1 MKFIWLRVLVKIF
14 EKAGEN
20 GLNEKFKMV
29 RDQIIEFNSDHQTL
43 FSMPNTLKRLMSVMY
58 YYEKPM
64 TLDDMTE
71 LLGMSKASM
80 SIAVRELDE
89 IGLVKKIWKKGERK
103 DIYQVEED
111 NYDSFIKFFCYHW
124 RKSVVQQTNALKK
137 FIQELTEIREKT
149 YLDEESQ
156 ELIEKDLKKLYS
168 GLEYL
173 DWLSRLIQS
182 FESHEIFDF
191 IPKMS
196 FEEIGTK

>member
-1 MKFIWLRVLVKIF
+1 MR
-14 EKAGEN
+14 
-20 GLNEKFKMV
+20 V
-29 RDQIIEFNSDHQTL
+29 RDQIIDFNSEYQTL
-43 FSMPNTLKRLMSVMY
+43 FAMPHTVKRLMSVMY

-111 NYDSFIKFFCYHW
+111 NYDSFIKFFCYQW
-124 RKSVVQQTNALKK
+124 RKSVIPQTIALKK
-137 FIQELTEIREKT
+137 FIEELNVIKEKDD
-149 YLDEESQ
+149 LDEESL
-156 ELIEKDLKKLYS
+156 ELIDKDLNKLHS
-168 GLEYL
+168 GLDYL
-173 DWLSRLIQS
+173 DWLSRLIES

-191 IPKMS
+191 IPKKKV
-196 FEEIGTK
+196 EENVVK

>member
-1 MKFIWLRVLVKIF
+1 
-14 EKAGEN
+14 
-20 GLNEKFKMV
+20 
-29 RDQIIEFNSDHQTL
+29 
-43 FSMPNTLKRLMSVMY
+43 MPNTLKRLMSVMY

-89 IGLVKKIWKKGERK
+89 MGLVKKIWKKGERK

-124 RKSVVQQTNALKK
+124 RKSAVSKINALKK
-137 FIQELTEIREKT
+137 FIYELQEIKEKEG
-149 YLDEESQ
+149 LDEESL
-156 ELIEKDLKKLYS
+156 ELLEKDLKKLYS

-173 DWLSRLIQS
+173 DWLSRLIQAL
-182 FESHEIFDF
+182 ESHEIFDF
-191 IPKMS
+191 IPKITA
-196 FEEIGTK
+196 EEIMIK

>member
-1 MKFIWLRVLVKIF
+1 
-14 EKAGEN
+14 
-20 GLNEKFKMV
+20 
-29 RDQIIEFNSDHQTL
+29 
-43 FSMPNTLKRLMSVMY
+43 MPNTLKRLMSVMY

-89 IGLVKKIWKKGERK
+89 MGLVKKIWKKGERK

-124 RKSVVQQTNALKK
+124 RKSVVPQTNELKK
-137 FIQELTEIREKT
+137 FISELQEIRDKDD
-149 YLDEESQ
+149 LDVESK
-156 ELIEKDLKKLYS
+156 ELLEKDLKKLYS
-168 GLEYL
+168 GIEYL
-173 DWLSRLIQS
+173 DWLNRLIQS

-196 FEEIGTK
+196 ME

>member
-1 MKFIWLRVLVKIF
+1 
-14 EKAGEN
+14 
-20 GLNEKFKMV
+20 LNDNFKRV
-29 RDQIIEFNSDHQTL
+29 RDQIIDFNSDHQTL
-43 FSMPNTLKRLMSVMY
+43 FSMPHTVRRLMSVMY

-89 IGLVKKIWKKGERK
+89 MGLVKKIWKKGERK

-124 RKSVVQQTNALKK
+124 RKSVVPQTNALKK
-137 FIQELTEIREKT
+137 FIYELKEIKENDD
-149 YLDEESQ
+149 LDEESK

-182 FESHEIFDF
+182 FESNEIFDF
-191 IPKMS
+191 IPKIS
-196 FEEIGTK
+196 VEEIVIK

>member
-1 MKFIWLRVLVKIF
+1 MNDELKR
-14 EKAGEN
+14 
-20 GLNEKFKMV
+20 V
-29 RDQIIEFNSDHQTL
+29 RDQIIDHNSDHQTL
-43 FSMPNTLKRLMSVMY
+43 FSMPHTVRRLMSVMY
-58 YYEKPM
+58 YFEKPM

-89 IGLVKKIWKKGERK
+89 MGLVKKVWKKGERK

-124 RKSVVQQTNALKK
+124 RKSVFPQTTALKK
-137 FIQELTEIREKT
+137 FIDELNEIKEKGD
-149 YLDEESQ
+149 LDEESK
-156 ELIEKDLKKLYS
+156 ELIEKDLNKLHS

-173 DWLSRLIQS
+173 DWLNRLIQS

-191 IPKMS
+191 IPKVGVD
-196 FEEIGTK
+196 EKILK